1 MRVLLVIFIVITTI
15 AAVISKTNAIPR
27 PHGSDGTSVDR
38 GDDQAMN
45 LGAGTNMTALGAIN
59 ACFDLTMLALDCK
72 CMESNGMQC

>member
-1 MRVLLVIFIVITTI
+1 MRVLLVIFII
-15 AAVISKTNAIPR
+15 AAIISKTNAIPR

-45 LGAGTNMTALGAIN
+45 LGAGTNMTALGAMN
-59 ACFDLTMLALDCK
+59 ACMDWTTWALDCK